1 MGTTTSRNKHI
12 VKSYYTDLTVSI
24 PEAAGAGGFIAHLG
38 SGEVEIVLGGD
49 TAPAADVRGAL
60 LIRGDSMWA
69 EADHIWVRCLG
80 RGKATLGFSV
90 VE

>member
-1 MGTTTSRNKHI
+1 MGTTTSRSKHI

-38 SGEVEIVLGGD
+38 SGEIEVVLGGAA
-49 TAPAADVRGAL
+49 APAADVRGAL
-60 LIRGDSMWA
+60 LNRSQTMWA
-69 EADHIWVRCLG
+69 ETDHIWVRCLG
-80 RGKATLGFSV
+80 RGKATLCFSA